1 MRHSSRVV
9 TLLAVAALPLA
20 LSACSSGSSGSSGSS
35 SDTGAHAK
43 PAKEKDPNAG
53 LLSGTQLKQVL
64 APASAFPAGFT
75 AEADGASDSAG
86 DFLSPSARK
95 TAKPDCTR
103 LEGTSW
109 IQVTGYQGG
118 VSFAQNDYANHD
130 KTETLAQEIDEFQ
143 GATANKV
150 MAQLQSVAAECA
162 TFTDTDMH
170 AKVKT
175 TGRSTSG
182 LGDEAYTI
190 TLTSGAWENG
200 TTLVAARSG
209 SAVVTVLS
217 THGSDNGAA
226 SAKKLTAQ
234 LVDALKTKKGA

>member
-1 MRHSSRVV
+1 MRHSSRAV

-20 LSACSSGSSGSSGSS
+20 LSACSSGSSGSS
-35 SDTGAHAK
+35 SDSGAHAK
-43 PAKEKDPNAG
+43 RAEQKDPNAG
-53 LLSGTQLKQVL
+53 LLTGAQLKQVL

-75 AEADGASDSAG
+75 AEADGSSDSAG
-86 DFLSPSARK
+86 DFLSPSGRK
-95 TAKPDCTR
+95 AAKPDCTR

-109 IQVTGYQGG
+109 IQVTGYKGG

-130 KTETLAQEIDEFQ
+130 KTETLAQEVDEFQ
-143 GATANKV
+143 GTTAHKV
-150 MAQLQSVAAECA
+150 MAQLESVAAECA

-175 TGRSTSG
+175 TGRSASG

-190 TLTSGAWENG
+190 TLTSGAWQNG

-217 THGSDNGAA
+217 TQGSDNGAA
-226 SAKKLTAQ
+226 SAKKLTARI
-234 LVDALKTKKGA
+234 VDALKAKKSA